1 MKKLQVL
8 LVIAAGLA
16 ATACQGPPLHADSP
30 ILAGE
35 VPRCREMLLPSN
47 EEYRRTAKQ
56 ECDAAQTP
64 EAKKNSAGCAIL
76 YAMKYCS
83 NSVTAG
89 YGLVEPPVEKIEE

>member
-1 MKKLQVL
+1 MKKLYAL
-8 LVIAAGLA
+8 LVMMACLGTA
-16 ATACQGPPLHADSP
+16 ACQRPLHADNP

-35 VPRCREMLLPSN
+35 VPRCGEMLLPSN
-47 EEYRRTAKQ
+47 EEYRRVAKQ

-64 EAKKNSAGCAIL
+64 EEKKNSGGCAIL

>member
-1 MKKLQVL
+1 MKKLPML
-8 LVIAAGLA
+8 LVVTCLA
-16 ATACQGPPLHADSP
+16 ATACQGPPLRADNP

-47 EEYRRTAKQ
+47 EEYRRVAKQ

-64 EAKKNSAGCAIL
+64 EAKKNSGGCAIL
-76 YAMKYCS
+76 YAMKFCS